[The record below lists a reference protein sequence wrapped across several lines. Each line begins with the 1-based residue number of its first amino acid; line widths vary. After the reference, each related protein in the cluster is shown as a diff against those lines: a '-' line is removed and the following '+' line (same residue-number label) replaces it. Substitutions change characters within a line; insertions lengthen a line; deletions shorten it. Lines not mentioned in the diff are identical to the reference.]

1 MQKITKDQIYN
12 SIKEVSLKHVKSLYQ
27 DYLDTIKLL
36 PPDLQDNLEA
46 RERVMLQKTF
56 ESSIVLVRE
65 VLYDLL
71 GEDEYLS

>member
-1 MQKITKDQIYN
+1 MQKVTKEQIDN

-46 RERVMLQKTF
+46 RERVMLQKSF
-56 ESSIVLVRE
+56 ENSIVLVRE

-71 GEDEYLS
+71 VDE